1 MTNTKVQK
9 LDISGMHCASCS
21 LLIKKSLESKP
32 GVLEANINYSTGKA
46 VVKYDPG
53 LSKVDDLTS
62 AISSAGYSAT
72 IADEHSLSESQKR
85 ILEINYW
92 RKKLIFSALL
102 SLPLAIFMF
111 FDFFPKFSYRAQ
123 IMPYAGIISLFS
135 STIILFLI
143 GNNFFKGA
151 LSAIKVR
158 TFTMDSLISIGT
170 GSAYLYSLYSFF
182 THYLETN
189 TFLGLNG
196 MMIPHL
202 YFEVAAFLIT
212 FVILGKYLEGLAKG
226 RTSDSL
232 SKLVNIRAKTAN
244 LSIDGKITST
254 DIDQVKLGQ
263 ILIIKSGEQ
272 IPLDG
277 TIISGDTSID
287 ESLLTGESLPVDKT
301 IGSKVYAGTQNLSG
315 SIEIKVTKLVADTTL
330 SQIIKLVE
338 DAQSSKAPIQD
349 FADRISSFFVPAIIV
364 IALLT
369 LFFTQSLM
377 AFVAVLV
384 IACPCALGLATPT
397 AIMVATGV
405 GAKLGILF
413 KGGEALENSSHIDTV
428 VFDKTGTLTTG
439 HPIVTKFT
447 NLSSQKDSEILSI
460 IYSLESRSDHPIA
473 KALVNYSQENKAKS
487 IAITSSK
494 SITGFGIEG
503 TINKQKYFLGKTKDY
518 QIALV
523 QGNKTLAAIEVAD
536 TLKPGAI
543 EVVKNLLSKNINLY
557 IVSGDNRATVE
568 KIALE
573 LGIDKNNLYADV
585 LPGQKAE
592 IIKTLQNKEHSV
604 RNLKFG
610 YWKLFGNWLLKIGNS
625 PRRGGVTFVGDGI
638 NDSVALTQA
647 DLGIALS
654 SGSDI
659 AIEAGAVVVMNNK
672 LESVATALQLGQ
684 ETVSK
689 VKQNFFFALFY
700 NVLGIPIAA
709 GLFAKWG
716 ITLKPELA
724 GLAMA
729 LSSVSVVVNSLL
741 LNYFSPKK
749 INYLSALAPLIMSL
763 GFMFI
768 FFEFTQFSA
777 DFSLKSTSHISP
789 QLLTSSPLKIGFTPD
804 NAPKLFAINP
814 DNTPGVILGYTE
826 AKMMIKEGLI
836 DGVGDKLT
844 NFFGLSEVTI
854 IGIAA
859 PTNTIAD
866 EFHFFD
872 QSSFDKLTTQNNIFV
887 STAPDNSLKL
897 FYVDDK
903 ASSVSLGF
911 VEAKMM
917 LDEKLITG
925 VGSTLTNFFGN
936 PNIEI
941 KNINPRTDTAFDMM
955 HFVSSE
961 FRDNYLK
968 SK

>member
-1 MTNTKVQK
+1 MINTKVQK

-21 LLIKKSLESKP
+21 LLIKKSLESQK
-32 GVLEANINYSTGKA
+32 GVLEANVNYSTGKA
-46 VVKYDPG
+46 TVKYDP
-53 LSKVDDLTS
+53 LTS
-62 AISSAGYSAT
+62 TVDKFISTVKEIGYGAMP
-72 IADEHSLSESQKR
+72 ENENSLTESQKR
-85 ILEINYW
+85 TLEINYW

-102 SLPLAIFMF
+102 SLPLAVFMF
-111 FDFFPKFSYRAQ
+111 FDFFPKFSFRSQ
-123 IMPYAGIISLFS
+123 TMPYAGIISLFS
-135 STIILFLI
+135 STIILFFI

-158 TFTMDSLISIGT
+158 TFTMDSLVSLGT
-170 GSAYLYSLYSFF
+170 GSAYFFSLYSFF
-182 THYLETN
+182 IHYSETK

-212 FVILGKYLEGLAKG
+212 FVILGKYLESLAKG
-226 RTSDSL
+226 KTSDSL
-232 SKLVNIRAKTAN
+232 GKLVALR
-244 LSIDGKITST
+244 GKYA

-263 ILIIKSGEQ
+263 ILVIKSGEQ

-277 TIISGDTSID
+277 IIISGDSSID

-301 IGSKVYAGTQNLSG
+301 IGAKVYAGTQNLSG
-315 SIEIKVTKLVADTTL
+315 SFEMQVTKLVADTTL

-349 FADRISSFFVPAIIV
+349 FADRISAYFVPAIII
-364 IALLT
+364 IALIT
-369 LFFTQSLM
+369 LFFTQSLL

-413 KGGEALENSSHIDTV
+413 KGGEALESSSHIDTV

-439 HPIVTKFT
+439 HPIVTKFN
-447 NLSSQKDSEILSI
+447 NLSRQKDSEILSI
-460 IYSLESRSDHPIA
+460 IYSLESRSEHPIA
-473 KALVNYSQENKAKS
+473 QALVDYSQKNKAQS
-487 IAITSSK
+487 LTITSSK

-503 TINKQKYFLGKTKDY
+503 TINKRKYFLGKTQDY
-518 QIALV
+518 QIALL
-523 QGNKTLAAIEVAD
+523 QDKNILATFEVAD
-536 TLKPGAI
+536 TLKFGAI
-543 EVVKNLLSKNINLY
+543 EVVKNLLSKNINVY

-573 LGIDKNNLYADV
+573 LGIDKNNIYSDV
-585 LPGQKAE
+585 LPGQKSE
-592 IIKTLQNKEHSV
+592 IIKELQSQNKKV
-604 RNLKFG
+604 A
-610 YWKLFGNWLLKIGNS
+610 
-625 PRRGGVTFVGDGI
+625 FVGDGI

-647 DLGIALS
+647 NLGIALS

-659 AIEAGAVVVMNNK
+659 AIEAGSVVVMNNK
-672 LESVATALQLGQ
+672 LESVVTALKLGRD
-684 ETVSK
+684 TISK
-689 VKQNFFFALFY
+689 VKQNLFFALFY

-709 GLFAKWG
+709 GLFTGWG

-749 INYLSALAPLIMSL
+749 VNYLSALAPLIMSL
-763 GFMFI
+763 GFVFI

-777 DFSLKSTSHISP
+777 DFSLKSTSQVSP
-789 QLLTSSPLKIGFTPD
+789 QILTSSSLKIGFTPD
-804 NAPKLFAINP
+804 NAPKLFAVNP
-814 DNTPGVILGYTE
+814 DNTPGIILGYTE

-854 IGIAA
+854 IGIAD
-859 PTNTIAD
+859 PTDTIAD
-866 EFHFFD
+866 EFHFVDSNSFD
-872 QSSFDKLTTQNNIFV
+872 QLTAQDSIFV
-887 STAPDNSLKL
+887 SAAPDNSLKL
-897 FYVDDK
+897 FYVDDQ

-911 VEAKMM
+911 IEAKMM
-917 LDEKLITG
+917 LDEKLISG

-936 PNIEI
+936 PNVEI
-941 KNINPRTDTAFDMM
+941 KDIYPRTDTASDMM

-968 SK
+968 SR